1 MGAKQSLPKI
11 SKQDEAILTLKIQRD
26 KLRSYQKQI
35 QVVLDRENVIAKQHL
50 ASGQKD
56 RALIALRRRKYQ
68 QSLLVKTDTQLET
81 LEQLVSTIEY
91 SLVEISVMHGISQGT
106 EVLKEIHKELNVE
119 TVEQLLSETQEAQ
132 AYQQEIS
139 ELLANQLTNDEE
151 DAVQDELR
159 ELEAALLGET
169 RPIPKLPNAPL
180 SDPVAPT
187 PEPVRETQGEERVA
201 IPA

>member
-1 MGAKQSLPKI
+1 MPTGHQALSSSVPHGCETVSTQDQQTGRGNSNVGFFPLNTVRLLTETASRYSATNYEVIRNRCLYLPCCFGY
-11 SKQDEAILTLKIQRD
+11 S
-26 KLRSYQKQI
+26 SYLFQI

-50 ASGQKD
+50 AAGQKD

-132 AYQQEIS
+132 AYQQVPFS
-139 ELLANQLTNDEE
+139 FN
-151 DAVQDELR
+151 
-159 ELEAALLGET
+159 
-169 RPIPKLPNAPL
+169 K
-180 SDPVAPT
+180 
-187 PEPVRETQGEERVA
+187 
-201 IPA
+201 

>member
-26 KLRSYQKQI
+26 KLRGYQKQI
-35 QVVLDRENVIAKQHL
+35 QVVLDRENAIAKQHL
-50 ASGQKD
+50 AAGQKD

-91 SLVEISVMHGISQGT
+91 SLVELSVMHGISQGT

-169 RPIPKLPNAPL
+169 QPVPKLPNAPL

-187 PEPVRETQGEERVA
+187 SKPVRETQQEERVA